1 MNTEKPTTA
10 ENAEAKPD
18 CAPMT
23 CSAAALRK
31 ELEEIIQ
38 LAEWSI
44 GNERLGGNIVKE
56 AHAKGELC
64 TANQIMCWLERQQPN
79 VQAHPRRQNS
89 NEDQTTA

>member
-1 MNTEKPTTA
+1 MNTEKPKNV

-18 CAPMT
+18 CAPRT

-56 AHAKGELC
+56 NFAKGELC
-64 TANQIMCWLERQQPN
+64 TATQIMCWLERQQPN
-79 VQAHPRRQNS
+79 NRI
-89 NEDQTTA
+89 

>member
-1 MNTEKPTTA
+1 MKSDDEREETPA
-10 ENAEAKPD
+10 VAGA
-18 CAPMT
+18 AQ

-38 LAEWSI
+38 LAEWSV

-56 AHAKGELC
+56 NFAKGELC

-79 VQAHPRRQNS
+79 GQALRPG
-89 NEDQTTA
+89 QTTKDI